1 MGCGGGGGGS
11 CDGCGGGGG
20 GSCDGCGGG
29 CGCVQWIYYF
39 IIINILFNCSRYFIL
54 L

>member
-1 MGCGGGGGGS
+1 MYVANTFKFVV
-11 CDGCGGGGG
+11 GCGGGGG

-29 CGCVQWIYYF
+29 CGRVQWIYHF
-39 IIINILFNCSRYFIL
+39 IIMNILFNCNRYLIL

>member
-1 MGCGGGGGGS
+1 MGCGGGGGF
-11 CDGCGGGGG
+11 DGCGV
-20 GSCDGCGGG
+20 G

-39 IIINILFNCSRYFIL
+39 IIVDILFNCNRYIIL